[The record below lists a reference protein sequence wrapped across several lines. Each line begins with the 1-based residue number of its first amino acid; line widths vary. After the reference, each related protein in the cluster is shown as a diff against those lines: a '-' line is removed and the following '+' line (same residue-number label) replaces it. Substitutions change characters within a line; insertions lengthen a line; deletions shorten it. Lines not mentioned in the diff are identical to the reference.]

1 MAATPK
7 KRDTWILDCESRSF
21 MKSVLRLATVDPDE
35 RTRNAL
41 KTLLLGLDT
50 VWLEAECSRYE
61 FFMDVAQ
68 QTQPDIALINV
79 DSNHARGVQLVGE
92 VSRALPNCAVLVV
105 SSSQEGSLILQ
116 VMRNGAR
123 EFLNMP
129 LQLDDFIAA
138 LDRIRGTM
146 SGGGS
151 DGSGRAGQIISVVG
165 VGGGVGSTA
174 IVVNAAAALAQDPRN
189 TPVIIDLDLTLG
201 DADVWLD
208 IIPEYTISDVADN
221 IARLDYG
228 LLKRSLTRHDC
239 GVYLLPRPVEL
250 ESGDAI
256 KPDDLRRILALLK
269 ATFSH
274 LIADLSKSVSRLD
287 LSVMEVS
294 DKILLVT
301 QLDLSCLR
309 NVVRITQFLD
319 QFPAIREKVQIVVN
333 RMGLEDSDI
342 SLNKALETIGRTV
355 FWQIPNDYATMVG
368 ARNNGAPLCQFAAK
382 ARLTRSIND
391 MVRQLNSGDNA
402 AKPSDEPPRKK
413 SGLFGLFAG
422 SRKAT

>member
-1 MAATPK
+1 
-7 KRDTWILDCESRSF
+7 

-35 RTRNAL
+35 RSRNSL
-41 KTLLLGLDT
+41 KTMLLGVDT

-61 FFMDVAQ
+61 FFMDVVQ
-68 QTQPDIALINV
+68 QTAPDIALINI
-79 DSNHARGVQLVGE
+79 DSNSARAIQLVGE
-92 VSRALPNCAVLVV
+92 VSRAVPNCAVLVV
-105 SSSQEGSLILQ
+105 SSSQEGSMILQ
-116 VMRNGAR
+116 AMRNGAR

-129 LQLDDFIAA
+129 LTLDDFVAA
-138 LDRIRGTM
+138 LDRIRATM
-146 SGGGS
+146 GGS
-151 DGSGRAGQIISVVG
+151 SGEGAGRVGQIITVAG
-165 VGGGVGSTA
+165 VGGGVGGTA
-174 IVVNAAAALAQDPRN
+174 LVVNAAASLAQDNRN
-189 TPVIIDLDLTLG
+189 SPVIIDLDLTLG

-208 IIPEYTISDVADN
+208 IIPEYTIRDVADN
-221 IARLDYG
+221 ISRLDYG

-250 ESGDAI
+250 ETGEHI

-274 LIADLSKSVSRLD
+274 LIVDVSKSFGRLD

-309 NVVRITQFLD
+309 NVVRITQFLE
-319 QFPAIREKVQIVVN
+319 QFPGVKDKVEIVVN

-342 SLNKALETIGRTV
+342 SLNKALETIGRSV
-355 FWQIPNDYATMVG
+355 FWQLPNDYATMVG
-368 ARNNGAPLCQFAAK
+368 ARNNGVPLCQFAPK
-382 ARLTRSIND
+382 ARLSRSIND
-391 MVRQLNSGDNA
+391 MVRNLSSSGETPGKKEEEA
-402 AKPSDEPPRKK
+402 PKKK

-422 SRKAT
+422 R

>member
-1 MAATPK
+1 
-7 KRDTWILDCESRSF
+7 

-35 RTRNAL
+35 RTRNSL
-41 KTLLLGLDT
+41 KSMLLGIDT
-50 VWLEAECSRYE
+50 VWLEAECARYE

-79 DSNHARGVQLVGE
+79 DANHAKGVQLVGE
-92 VSRALPNCAVLVV
+92 VSRALPNCSVLVV
-105 SSSQEGSLILQ
+105 SASQEGSLILQ

-138 LDRIRGTM
+138 LDRIRLST
-146 SGGGS
+146 GGPGG
-151 DGSGRAGQIISVVG
+151 DGNVRVGQIITVAG

-174 IVVNAAAALAQDPRN
+174 LVVNTAASLAQDPAN
-189 TPVIIDLDLTLG
+189 SPVIIDLDLTLG

-208 IIPEYTISDVADN
+208 IIPEYTIRDVAEN
-221 IARLDYG
+221 ISRLDYG

-250 ESGDAI
+250 ETGEPI

-274 LIADLSKSVSRLD
+274 LIVDVTKSFGRLD

-294 DKILLVT
+294 DKVLLVT

-309 NVVRITQFLD
+309 NVVRVMQFLE
-319 QFPAIREKVQIVVN
+319 QVPGIKEKVEIIVN
-333 RMGLEDSDI
+333 RAGLEDNDI
-342 SLNKALETIGRTV
+342 SLNKALETIGRKV
-355 FWQIPNDYATMVG
+355 FWQLPNDYATMVG
-368 ARNNGAPLCQFAAK
+368 ARNNGMPLCQFAPK
-382 ARLTRSIND
+382 SRLTRSVND
-391 MVRQLNSGDNA
+391 MVRLLTSTEPGS
-402 AKPSDEPPRKK
+402 KPAEELPKKK

-422 SRKAT
+422 R

>member
-1 MAATPK
+1 
-7 KRDTWILDCESRSF
+7 

-35 RTRNAL
+35 RTRNSL
-41 KTLLLGLDT
+41 KSMLLGIDT

-92 VSRALPNCAVLVV
+92 VSRALPNCSVLVV

-138 LDRIRGTM
+138 LDRIRI
-146 SGGGS
+146 SLGGNAG
-151 DGSGRAGQIISVVG
+151 DGNVRVGQIITVAG

-174 IVVNAAAALAQDPRN
+174 MVVNMAASLAQDPAN
-189 TPVIIDLDLTLG
+189 SPVIIDLDLTLG

-208 IIPEYTISDVADN
+208 IIPEYTIRDVSEN
-221 IARLDYG
+221 ISRLDYG
-228 LLKRSLTRHDC
+228 LLKRSLTRHEC

-250 ESGDAI
+250 ETGEAI

-274 LIADLSKSVSRLD
+274 LIVDVTKSFSRLD

-294 DKILLVT
+294 DKVLLVT

-309 NVVRITQFLD
+309 NVVRIMQFLE
-319 QFPAIREKVQIVVN
+319 QVPGIKEKVEIVVN
-333 RMGLEDSDI
+333 RAGLEDNDI
-342 SLNKALETIGRTV
+342 SLNKALETIGRSV
-355 FWQIPNDYATMVG
+355 FWQLPNDYATMVG
-368 ARNNGAPLCQFAAK
+368 ARNNGLPLCQFAPK
-382 ARLTRSIND
+382 ARLTRSMND
-391 MVRQLNSGDNA
+391 MVRALTATDSNGKTAEEQ
-402 AKPSDEPPRKK
+402 PKK
-413 SGLFGLFAG
+413 KGGLFGLFAG
-422 SRKAT
+422 K

>member
-1 MAATPK
+1 
-7 KRDTWILDCESRSF
+7 

-35 RTRNAL
+35 RTRNSL
-41 KTLLLGLDT
+41 KSMLLGIDT
-50 VWLEAECSRYE
+50 VWLEAECARYE
-61 FFMDVAQ
+61 FFLDVAQ
-68 QTQPDIALINV
+68 QTQPDIALINL
-79 DSNHARGVQLVGE
+79 DANHTKGVQLVGE
-92 VSRALPNCAVLVV
+92 ISRALPNCSVLVV

-116 VMRNGAR
+116 AMRNGAR

-138 LDRIRGTM
+138 LDRIRVTL
-146 SGGGS
+146 GGS
-151 DGSGRAGQIISVVG
+151 AGDGNVRVGKIITIAGVS
-165 VGGGVGSTA
+165 GGVGSTSLA
-174 IVVNAAAALAQDPRN
+174 VNIAASLAQDPAN
-189 TPVIIDLDLTLG
+189 SPVIIDLDLTLG

-208 IIPEYTISDVADN
+208 IIPEYTIRDVSEN
-221 IARLDYG
+221 ISRLDYG

-250 ESGDAI
+250 ETGEPI

-274 LIADLSKSVSRLD
+274 LIVDVTKSFSRLD

-294 DKILLVT
+294 DKVLLVT

-309 NVVRITQFLD
+309 NVVRIMQFLE
-319 QFPAIREKVQIVVN
+319 QVPGIKEKVEIIVN
-333 RMGLEDSDI
+333 RAGLEDNDI

-355 FWQIPNDYATMVG
+355 FWQLPNDYATMVG
-368 ARNNGAPLCQFAAK
+368 ARNNGLPLCQFAPK
-382 ARLTRSIND
+382 ARLTRSLSD
-391 MVRQLNSGDNA
+391 MVRLLTSSDSGT
-402 AKPSDEPPRKK
+402 KPVDERVRKK

-422 SRKAT
+422 R

>member
-1 MAATPK
+1 
-7 KRDTWILDCESRSF
+7 

-35 RTRNAL
+35 RTRNSL
-41 KTLLLGLDT
+41 KSMLLGIDT
-50 VWLEAECSRYE
+50 VWLEAECARYE
-61 FFMDVAQ
+61 FFLDVAQ
-68 QTQPDIALINV
+68 QTQPDIALINL
-79 DSNHARGVQLVGE
+79 DANHTKGVQLVGE
-92 VSRALPNCAVLVV
+92 ISRALPNCSVLVV

-116 VMRNGAR
+116 AMRNGAR

-138 LDRIRGTM
+138 LDRIRVTL
-146 SGGGS
+146 GGS
-151 DGSGRAGQIISVVG
+151 AGDGNVRVGKIITIAG

-174 IVVNAAAALAQDPRN
+174 LAVNIAASLAQDPAN
-189 TPVIIDLDLTLG
+189 SPVIIDLDLTLG

-208 IIPEYTISDVADN
+208 IIPEYTIRDVSEN
-221 IARLDYG
+221 ISRLDYG

-250 ESGDAI
+250 ETGEPI

-274 LIADLSKSVSRLD
+274 LIVDVTKSFSRLD

-294 DKILLVT
+294 DKVLLVT

-309 NVVRITQFLD
+309 NVVRIMQFLE
-319 QFPAIREKVQIVVN
+319 QVPGIKEKVEIIVN
-333 RMGLEDSDI
+333 RAGLEDNDI

-355 FWQIPNDYATMVG
+355 FWQLPNDYATMVG
-368 ARNNGAPLCQFAAK
+368 ARNNGLPLCQFAPK
-382 ARLTRSIND
+382 ARLTRSLSD
-391 MVRQLNSGDNA
+391 MVRLLTSSDPGT
-402 AKPSDEPPRKK
+402 KPVDETVRKK

-422 SRKAT
+422 R

>member
-1 MAATPK
+1 
-7 KRDTWILDCESRSF
+7 

-35 RTRNAL
+35 RTRNSL
-41 KTLLLGLDT
+41 KSMLLGIDT
-50 VWLEAECSRYE
+50 VWLEAECARYE

-79 DSNHARGVQLVGE
+79 DANHAKGVQLVGE
-92 VSRALPNCAVLVV
+92 ISRALPNCSVLVV
-105 SSSQEGSLILQ
+105 SSCQEGSLILQ
-116 VMRNGAR
+116 AMRNGAR

-138 LDRIRGTM
+138 LDRIRVTL
-146 SGGGS
+146 GGS
-151 DGSGRAGQIISVVG
+151 AGDGNVRAGQIITIAG

-174 IVVNAAAALAQDPRN
+174 LAVNIAASLAQDPTN
-189 TPVIIDLDLTLG
+189 SPVIIDLDLTLG

-208 IIPEYTISDVADN
+208 IIPEYTIRDVSEN
-221 IARLDYG
+221 ISRLDYG

-250 ESGDAI
+250 ETGEPI

-274 LIADLSKSVSRLD
+274 LIVDVTKSFSRLD

-294 DKILLVT
+294 DKVLLVT

-309 NVVRITQFLD
+309 NVVRIMQFLE
-319 QFPAIREKVQIVVN
+319 QVPGIKEKVEIIVN
-333 RMGLEDSDI
+333 RAGLEDNDI

-355 FWQIPNDYATMVG
+355 FWQLPNDYATMVG
-368 ARNNGAPLCQFAAK
+368 ARNNGLPLCQFAPK
-382 ARLTRSIND
+382 ARLTRSLSD
-391 MVRQLNSGDNA
+391 MVRLLTSSDSGT
-402 AKPSDEPPRKK
+402 KPVDEPVRKK

-422 SRKAT
+422 R

>member
-1 MAATPK
+1 
-7 KRDTWILDCESRSF
+7 

-35 RTRNAL
+35 RSRNSL
-41 KTLLLGLDT
+41 KSMLLGVDT

-61 FFMDVAQ
+61 FFMDVAR

-79 DSNHARGVQLVGE
+79 DSNHAKGLQLVGE

-116 VMRNGAR
+116 AMRNGAR
-123 EFLNMP
+123 EFLNLP
-129 LQLDDFIAA
+129 VQLDDFVAA
-138 LDRIRGTM
+138 LDRIRAAM
-146 SGGGS
+146 GGS
-151 DGSGRAGQIISVVG
+151 TGEGAGRVGQIITVAG

-174 IVVNAAAALAQDPRN
+174 MVVNMAASLAQDPGN
-189 TPVIIDLDLTLG
+189 SPVIIDLDLTLG

-208 IIPEYTISDVADN
+208 IIPEYTIRDVAEN
-221 IARLDYG
+221 ISRLDYG

-239 GVYLLPRPVEL
+239 GAYLLPRPVEL
-250 ESGDAI
+250 ENADSI

-274 LIADLSKSVSRLD
+274 LIVDVSKSFGRLD

-309 NVVRITQFLD
+309 NVVRIMQFLD
-319 QFPAIREKVQIVVN
+319 HFPGVKDKVEIVVN

-342 SLNKALETIGRTV
+342 SLNKALETIGRSV
-355 FWQIPNDYATMVG
+355 FWQLPNDYATMVG
-368 ARNNGAPLCQFAAK
+368 ARNNGVPLCQFAPK
-382 ARLTRSIND
+382 ARLTRSLND
-391 MVRQLNSGDNA
+391 MVRQLSTGEPG
-402 AKPSDEPPRKK
+402 AKPPEEPPKKK
-413 SGLFGLFAG
+413 SGLFGLFA
-422 SRKAT
+422 SR

>member
-1 MAATPK
+1 
-7 KRDTWILDCESRSF
+7 

-35 RTRNAL
+35 RTRNSL
-41 KTLLLGLDT
+41 KSMLLGIDT

-79 DSNHARGVQLVGE
+79 DANHASGVQLVGA

-105 SSSQEGSLILQ
+105 SASQEGSLILQ

-138 LDRIRGTM
+138 LDRIRGTL
-146 SGGGS
+146 GGGS
-151 DGSGRAGQIISVVG
+151 GEGAGRVGKIITIAGVS
-165 VGGGVGSTA
+165 GGVGSTA
-174 IVVNAAAALAQDPRN
+174 LVVNAAASLAQDPGN
-189 TPVIIDLDLTLG
+189 SPVIIDLDLTLG

-221 IARLDYG
+221 ISRLDYG
-228 LLKRSLTRHDC
+228 LLKRSLTRHEC

-250 ESGDAI
+250 ESGEPI

-274 LIADLSKSVSRLD
+274 LIVDISKSFGRLD
-287 LSVMEVS
+287 MSVMEVS
-294 DKILLVT
+294 DKVLMVT

-309 NVVRITQFLD
+309 NVVRIMQFMEHY
-319 QFPAIREKVQIVVN
+319 PGVKEKVEIVVN

-342 SLNKALETIGRTV
+342 SLNKALETIGRAV
-355 FWQIPNDYATMVG
+355 FWQLPNDYATMVG
-368 ARNNGAPLCQFAAK
+368 ARNNGIPLCQFSPK
-382 ARLTRSIND
+382 ARLTRSLND
-391 MVRQLNSGDNA
+391 MVRQLCSNDPSAKA
-402 AKPSDEPPRKK
+402 AEEQPKKK
-413 SGLFGLFAG
+413 SGLFGLFASG
-422 SRKAT
+422 KK

>member
-1 MAATPK
+1 
-7 KRDTWILDCESRSF
+7 

-35 RTRNAL
+35 RTRSSL
-41 KTLLLGLDT
+41 KSLLLGIDT

-61 FFMDVAQ
+61 FFLDVVQ

-79 DSNHARGVQLVGE
+79 DSNHARGIQLVAE
-92 VSRALPNCAVLVV
+92 VSRAVPNCAVLVV
-105 SSSQEGSLILQ
+105 SASSEGSLILQ

-138 LDRIRGTM
+138 LDRIRG
-146 SGGGS
+146 SFGGGT
-151 DGSGRAGQIISVVG
+151 GEGATRVGQIICVAG
-165 VGGGVGSTA
+165 VGGGVGCTA
-174 IVVNAAAALAQDPRN
+174 IVVNAAAALAQDSGN

-208 IIPEYTISDVADN
+208 IIPEYTISDVAHN
-221 IARLDYG
+221 IGRLDYG

-250 ESGDAI
+250 EVDDPI
-256 KPDDLRRILALLK
+256 KSDDLRRILALLK

-274 LIADLSKSVSRLD
+274 LIVDLSKSLGKLD
-287 LSVMEVS
+287 LSVMEVA
-294 DKILLVT
+294 DKVLLVT
-301 QLDLSCLR
+301 QMDLSCLR

-319 QFPAIREKVQIVVN
+319 QFPSIKDKVQVVVN

-342 SLNKALETIGRTV
+342 SLNKALETIGRSV
-355 FWQIPNDYATMVG
+355 FWQLPNDYATMVG
-368 ARNNGAPLCQFAAK
+368 ARNNGVPLCQFAPK
-382 ARLTRSIND
+382 ARLTRSVND
-391 MVRQLNSGDNA
+391 MVRLLGSGEA
-402 AKPSDEPPRKK
+402 APKSVEDQPKK
-413 SGLFGLFAG
+413 KAGLFGGLFAG
-422 SRKAT
+422 GRKGGS

>member
-1 MAATPK
+1 
-7 KRDTWILDCESRSF
+7 

-35 RTRNAL
+35 RTRNSL
-41 KTLLLGLDT
+41 KTMLLGIDT

-68 QTQPDIALINV
+68 QIQPDIALINV

-92 VSRALPNCAVLVV
+92 VSRALPNCSVLVV
-105 SSSQEGSLILQ
+105 SASQEGSLILQ

-138 LDRIRGTM
+138 LDRIRV
-146 SGGGS
+146 SLGGS
-151 DGSGRAGQIISVVG
+151 AGDGNVRVGKIITVAG

-174 IVVNAAAALAQDPRN
+174 LVVNMAAALAQDPSN
-189 TPVIIDLDLTLG
+189 SPVIIDLDLTLG

-208 IIPEYTISDVADN
+208 IIPEYTIRDVSEN
-221 IARLDYG
+221 ISRLDYG
-228 LLKRSLTRHDC
+228 LLKRSLTRHEC

-250 ESGDAI
+250 ETGEAI

-274 LIADLSKSVSRLD
+274 LIVDVTKSFSRLD

-294 DKILLVT
+294 DKVLLVT

-309 NVVRITQFLD
+309 NVVRIMQFLE
-319 QFPAIREKVQIVVN
+319 QVQGIKEKVEIVVN
-333 RMGLEDSDI
+333 RAGLEDNDI

-355 FWQIPNDYATMVG
+355 FWQLPNDYATMVG
-368 ARNNGAPLCQFAAK
+368 ARNNGQPLCQFAPK
-382 ARLTRSIND
+382 ARLTRSVND
-391 MVRQLNSGDNA
+391 MVRALTAGDSGG
-402 AKPSDEPPRKK
+402 KPAEEQPKKK

-422 SRKAT
+422 R

>member
-1 MAATPK
+1 
-7 KRDTWILDCESRSF
+7 

-35 RTRNAL
+35 RSRNSL
-41 KTLLLGLDT
+41 KSMLLGVDT

-61 FFMDVAQ
+61 FFMDVAR

-79 DSNHARGVQLVGE
+79 DSNHAKGLQLVGE

-116 VMRNGAR
+116 AMRNGAR
-123 EFLNMP
+123 EFLNLP
-129 LQLDDFIAA
+129 IQLDDFVAA
-138 LDRIRGTM
+138 LDRIRAAM
-146 SGGGS
+146 GGPTGE
-151 DGSGRAGQIISVVG
+151 GAGRVGQIVTLAG

-174 IVVNAAAALAQDPRN
+174 LVVNMAASLAQDPGN
-189 TPVIIDLDLTLG
+189 SPVIIDLDLTLG

-208 IIPEYTISDVADN
+208 IIPEYTIRDVAEN
-221 IARLDYG
+221 ISRLDYG

-239 GVYLLPRPVEL
+239 GAYLLPRPVEL
-250 ESGDAI
+250 ENADSI

-274 LIADLSKSVSRLD
+274 LIVDVSKSFGRLD

-309 NVVRITQFLD
+309 NVVRIMQFLD
-319 QFPAIREKVQIVVN
+319 HFPGVKDKVEIVVN

-342 SLNKALETIGRTV
+342 SLNKALETIGRSV
-355 FWQIPNDYATMVG
+355 FWQLPNDYATMVG
-368 ARNNGAPLCQFAAK
+368 ARNNGVPLCQFAPK

-391 MVRQLNSGDNA
+391 MVRQLSSGEPGV
-402 AKPSDEPPRKK
+402 KPPEEPPKKK
-413 SGLFGLFAG
+413 SGLFGLFA
-422 SRKAT
+422 SR

>member
-1 MAATPK
+1 
-7 KRDTWILDCESRSF
+7 

-35 RTRNAL
+35 RTRNSL
-41 KTLLLGLDT
+41 KSMLLGIDT
-50 VWLEAECSRYE
+50 VWLEAECARYE

-79 DSNHARGVQLVGE
+79 DANHAKGVQLVGE
-92 VSRALPNCAVLVV
+92 VSRALPNCSVLVV
-105 SSSQEGSLILQ
+105 SASQEGSLILQ

-138 LDRIRGTM
+138 LDRIRL
-146 SGGGS
+146 SIGGS
-151 DGSGRAGQIISVVG
+151 AGDGNVRVGQIITVAG

-174 IVVNAAAALAQDPRN
+174 LVVNTAASLAQDPAN
-189 TPVIIDLDLTLG
+189 SPVIIDLDLTLG

-208 IIPEYTISDVADN
+208 IIPEYTIRDVSEN
-221 IARLDYG
+221 ISRLDYG

-250 ESGDAI
+250 ETGEPI

-274 LIADLSKSVSRLD
+274 LIVDVTKSFGRLD

-294 DKILLVT
+294 DKVLLVT

-309 NVVRITQFLD
+309 NVVRVMQFLE
-319 QFPAIREKVQIVVN
+319 QVPGIKEKVEIIVN
-333 RMGLEDSDI
+333 RAGLEDNDI
-342 SLNKALETIGRTV
+342 SLNKALETIGRKV
-355 FWQIPNDYATMVG
+355 FWQLPNDYATMVG
-368 ARNNGAPLCQFAAK
+368 ARNNGMPLCQFAPK
-382 ARLTRSIND
+382 SRLTRSVND
-391 MVRQLNSGDNA
+391 MVRLLTSTEPGT
-402 AKPSDEPPRKK
+402 KPAEEQPKKK

-422 SRKAT
+422 R

>member
-1 MAATPK
+1 
-7 KRDTWILDCESRSF
+7 

-35 RTRNAL
+35 RTRNSL
-41 KTLLLGLDT
+41 KSMLLGIDT
-50 VWLEAECSRYE
+50 VWLEAECARYE
-61 FFMDVAQ
+61 FFLDVAQ
-68 QTQPDIALINV
+68 QTQPDIALINL
-79 DSNHARGVQLVGE
+79 DANHTKGVQLVGE
-92 VSRALPNCAVLVV
+92 ISRALPNCSVLVV

-116 VMRNGAR
+116 AMRNGAR

-138 LDRIRGTM
+138 LDRIRVTL
-146 SGGGS
+146 GGS
-151 DGSGRAGQIISVVG
+151 AGDGNVRVGKIITIAGVS
-165 VGGGVGSTA
+165 GGVGSTSLA
-174 IVVNAAAALAQDPRN
+174 VNIAASLAQDPAN
-189 TPVIIDLDLTLG
+189 SPVIIDLDLTLG

-208 IIPEYTISDVADN
+208 IIPEYTIRDVSEN
-221 IARLDYG
+221 ISRLDYG

-250 ESGDAI
+250 ETGEPI

-274 LIADLSKSVSRLD
+274 LIVDVTKSFSRLD

-294 DKILLVT
+294 DKVLLVT

-309 NVVRITQFLD
+309 NVVRIMQFLE
-319 QFPAIREKVQIVVN
+319 QVPGIKEKVEIIVN
-333 RMGLEDSDI
+333 RAGLEDNDI

-355 FWQIPNDYATMVG
+355 FWQLPNDYATMVG
-368 ARNNGAPLCQFAAK
+368 ARNNGLPLCQFAPK
-382 ARLTRSIND
+382 ARLTRSLSD
-391 MVRQLNSGDNA
+391 MVRLLTSSDSGT
-402 AKPSDEPPRKK
+402 KPVDEPVRKK

-422 SRKAT
+422 R

>member
-1 MAATPK
+1 
-7 KRDTWILDCESRSF
+7 

-35 RTRNAL
+35 RTRNSL
-41 KTLLLGLDT
+41 KTMLLGIDT
-50 VWLEAECSRYE
+50 VWLEAECARYE

-79 DSNHARGVQLVGE
+79 DANHAKGVQLVGE
-92 VSRALPNCAVLVV
+92 VSRALPNCSVLVV
-105 SSSQEGSLILQ
+105 SASQEGSLILQ

-138 LDRIRGTM
+138 LDRIRISLGGTA
-146 SGGGS
+146 G
-151 DGSGRAGQIISVVG
+151 DGNVRVGQIITIAG

-174 IVVNAAAALAQDPRN
+174 LVVNIAASLAQDPAN
-189 TPVIIDLDLTLG
+189 SPVIIDLDLTLG

-208 IIPEYTISDVADN
+208 IIPEYTIRDVSEN
-221 IARLDYG
+221 ISRLDYG
-228 LLKRSLTRHDC
+228 LLKRSLTRHEC

-250 ESGDAI
+250 ETGEAI

-274 LIADLSKSVSRLD
+274 LIVDVTKSFSRLD

-294 DKILLVT
+294 DKVLLVT

-309 NVVRITQFLD
+309 NVVRIMQFLE
-319 QFPAIREKVQIVVN
+319 QVPGIKEKVEIVVN
-333 RMGLEDSDI
+333 RAGLEDNDI

-355 FWQIPNDYATMVG
+355 FWQLPNDYATMVG
-368 ARNNGAPLCQFAAK
+368 ARNNGLPLCQFAPK
-382 ARLTRSIND
+382 SRLTRSLND
-391 MVRQLNSGDNA
+391 MVRHMTAGEPGNKA
-402 AKPSDEPPRKK
+402 ADEQPKK
-413 SGLFGLFAG
+413 KNGLFGLFAG
-422 SRKAT
+422 R

>member
-1 MAATPK
+1 
-7 KRDTWILDCESRSF
+7 

-35 RTRNAL
+35 RTRNSL
-41 KTLLLGLDT
+41 KTMLLGIDT

-92 VSRALPNCAVLVV
+92 VSRALPNCSVLVV
-105 SSSQEGSLILQ
+105 SASQEGSLILQ

-138 LDRIRGTM
+138 LDRIRV
-146 SGGGS
+146 SLGGS
-151 DGSGRAGQIISVVG
+151 AGDGNVRVGKIITVAG

-174 IVVNAAAALAQDPRN
+174 LVVNMAAALAQDPSN
-189 TPVIIDLDLTLG
+189 SPVIIDLDLTLG

-208 IIPEYTISDVADN
+208 IIPEYTIRDVSEN
-221 IARLDYG
+221 ISRLDYG
-228 LLKRSLTRHDC
+228 LLKRSLTRHEC

-250 ESGDAI
+250 ETGEAI

-274 LIADLSKSVSRLD
+274 LIVDVTKSFSRLD

-294 DKILLVT
+294 DKVLLVT

-309 NVVRITQFLD
+309 NVVRIMQFLE
-319 QFPAIREKVQIVVN
+319 QVQGIKEKVEIVVN
-333 RMGLEDSDI
+333 RAGLEDNDI

-355 FWQIPNDYATMVG
+355 FWQLPNDYATMVG
-368 ARNNGAPLCQFAAK
+368 ARNNGLPLCQFAPK
-382 ARLTRSIND
+382 ARLTRSVND
-391 MVRQLNSGDNA
+391 MVRALTAGDSGD
-402 AKPSDEPPRKK
+402 KPAEEQPKKK

-422 SRKAT
+422 R